1 MEYHLNSRK
10 EVEEFIKNE
19 VLTTAEVKEI
29 LNVTRQRLHVLA
41 SSGKLKPVKKLKR
54 ESLYLRTDVERVQE
68 ELIVLRKKYRPYDS
82 D

>member
-1 MEYHLNSRK
+1 MEYHLKSRK

-41 SSGKLKPVKKLKR
+41 SSGKLKPVKN
-54 ESLYLRTDVERVQE
+54 
-68 ELIVLRKKYRPYDS
+68 
-82 D
+82 